1 MTIGKNRRDSLLR
14 KGKHMLRNK
23 NQDKPRVASRQLFL
37 ESLEDRRLLAVGPQ
51 LIGIQPNDGE
61 LLLFDAPDYIRDTAP
76 RDLLFRFDE
85 NQVFA
90 PTGLDGIQITRSN
103 LDGDFTPAS
112 VTEDFNSGGVLEIKF
127 SATKL
132 GVEQNDIKLV
142 FSKRDLGGPGTPSI
156 GVVGKRIDI
165 SLNISVGN
173 ESSAGDLIT
182 ALSQHDAARALI
194 QAEIVVGD
202 EDFDIASPSN
212 NYSPLV
218 TSGANDVVIT
228 PGYQGVGD
236 FPNEIIVRFA
246 ETLPD
251 DLYRIDVYGDGLNAL
266 RNDQGVAFGDLT
278 DDEVDD
284 GVDQSIQF
292 ELDLGAQI
300 ISVVPQPI
308 VRQADGSLVQN
319 RNQILVYFNDDDLDP
334 ASAENTNFY
343 QLIYTGAGSNG
354 VGGSTGEANH
364 PTLSNVDDV
373 VISPQTAVYNA
384 ELDAV
389 LLTFADNID
398 DSTRTS
404 GSYRLRVGP
413 SENRPLQP
421 IEFNPVSDPGS
432 TFTGVNDSGIPS
444 VVDLAVNWDTGHA
457 IVVLG
462 DGALFADGEVFT
474 VEAANG
480 SGAQQFEFVDAATS
494 GTLDLGNVEIAYNSG
509 ALTPGAR
516 TSAVAMATAIEN
528 AINLWGG
535 ATGVTATAGSSA
547 TVTTVRIDGDANI
560 LLGDSLQ
567 GLGLATEGII
577 ISEQITPPDLRSDK
591 YSLRF
596 PGPDNEPG
604 HRDIPIAGA
613 MHING
618 FDQVD
623 GIETVQYNF
632 QSEIGLIPIANGGTG
647 IAFNDITETQ
657 KERAREIFAL
667 ISEYAGVQ
675 FIETVDSGLIIATGD
690 LRSVGCF
697 EGDCSPGTIS
707 GPGGVIGLA
716 GGTSKGPIA
725 IMDNA
730 ENWNDEF
737 GGNWFTTALH
747 EIGHQ
752 NGLAHAYDLPAMMG
766 NAHNPAREEGFPGN
780 HDIVHLQHVMRPESN
795 DIDMYEFNVTED
807 GVFAAE
813 TMAERLLGIVSS
825 TSINKCRYR
834 RPCS

>member
-1 MTIGKNRRDSLLR
+1 
-14 KGKHMLRNK
+14 
-23 NQDKPRVASRQLFL
+23 
-37 ESLEDRRLLAVGPQ
+37 
-51 LIGIQPNDGE
+51 
-61 LLLFDAPDYIRDTAP
+61 PDYIRTTAP

-85 NQVFA
+85 NQVFDS
-90 PTGLDGIQITRSN
+90 TDLDGIQITRSN
-103 LDGDFTPAS
+103 LDGDFTSAS
-112 VTEDFNSGGVLEIKF
+112 VETDFNTGALVTVKF

-132 GVEQNDIKLV
+132 GAEQNDIKLV
-142 FSKRDLGGPGTPSI
+142 FSKRDLGGPGIPSI
-156 GVVGKRIDI
+156 GVVGKRIDV
-165 SLNISVGN
+165 SLNINVGN
-173 ESSAGDLIT
+173 ESTAGDLIV
-182 ALSQHDAARALI
+182 ALNADVAARALI
-194 QAEIVVGD
+194 QAEIIAGD
-202 EDFDIASPSN
+202 EDADIASPSN
-212 NYSPLV
+212 SYSPLL
-218 TSGANDVVIT
+218 TFGANDVVIE
-228 PGYQGVGD
+228 PGYLGVAD
-236 FPNEIIVRFA
+236 SPNEIIVRFA
-246 ETLPD
+246 DTLPD

-266 RNDQGVAFGDLT
+266 RNGQGAAFGDLT
-278 DDEVDD
+278 DD
-284 GVDQSIQF
+284 GVDNGVGQSIQF
-292 ELDLGAQI
+292 ELDLGAQV

-319 RNQILVYFNDDDLDP
+319 RNQIVVYFNADDLNP

-354 VGGSTGEANH
+354 GGGSTGETNH

-398 DSTRTS
+398 DPARTS
-404 GSYRLRVGP
+404 GTYRLRVGTA
-413 SENRPLQP
+413 EHRPLQP
-421 IEFNPVSDPGS
+421 ISFAPVDDPGS
-432 TFTGVNDSGIPS
+432 TFAGVDDNGVRT
-444 VVDLAVNWDTGHA
+444 VVDLAANWDTGHVM
-457 IVVLG
+457 VVLG
-462 DGALFADGEVFT
+462 DGAKFTDGETFT

-480 SGAQQFEFVDAATS
+480 SGAQQFEFVDAATG
-494 GTLDLGNVEIAYNSG
+494 GTLNAGNAEVAFNSV
-509 ALTPGAR
+509 TP
-516 TSAVAMATAIEN
+516 TSTAAMATAIEA

-535 ATGVTATAGSSA
+535 ATGVTATVVGSA

-567 GLGLATEGII
+567 GLGLASEGIV
-577 ISEQITPPDLRSDK
+577 ISEQITPPDLWSAK

-618 FDQVD
+618 YDQVD

-632 QSEIGLIPIANGGTG
+632 QKEIGLLPTANGDTG

-657 KERAREIFAL
+657 KKRAREIFQL

-675 FIETVDSGLIIATGD
+675 FVETVDSGLIIATGD

-697 EGDCSPGTIS
+697 EGDCSPGIIS
-707 GPGGVIGLA
+707 EPGGVIGLA
-716 GGTSKGPIA
+716 GGTSKGAIA

-737 GGNWFTTALH
+737 GGSWFKTALH

-752 NGLAHAYDLPAMMG
+752 NGLA
-766 NAHNPAREEGFPGN
+766 
-780 HDIVHLQHVMRPESN
+780 
-795 DIDMYEFNVTED
+795 
-807 GVFAAE
+807 
-813 TMAERLLGIVSS
+813 
-825 TSINKCRYR
+825 
-834 RPCS
+834 

>member
-85 NQVFA
+85 NQVFS
-90 PTGLDGIQITRSN
+90 PTNLDGIQITRSN

-112 VTEDFNSGGVLEIKF
+112 VTTDFNSDGVLEIKF

-165 SLNISVGN
+165 SLNINVGN
-173 ESSAGDLIT
+173 ESSAADLVT

-194 QAEIVVGD
+194 QAEIIVGE

-212 NYSPLV
+212 SYSPLL
-218 TSGANDVVIT
+218 TSGANDVVVT

-278 DDEVDD
+278 DDAVDD
-284 GVDQSIQF
+284 GIDQFVLF
-292 ELDLGAQI
+292 ELDLGAQVI
-300 ISVVPQPI
+300 AVVPQPV
-308 VRQADGSLVQN
+308 VRQTDGSLVQN
-319 RNQILVYFNDDDLDP
+319 RNQIVVYFNADDLNP

-354 VGGSTGEANH
+354 GGGNTGEANH

-398 DSTRTS
+398 DPTRTS
-404 GSYRLRVGP
+404 GAYRLRVGS

-421 IEFNPVSDPGS
+421 VEFSPVSDPGS
-432 TFTGVNDSGIPS
+432 TFTGVN
-444 VVDLAVNWDTGHA
+444 
-457 IVVLG
+457 
-462 DGALFADGEVFT
+462 
-474 VEAANG
+474 
-480 SGAQQFEFVDAATS
+480 
-494 GTLDLGNVEIAYNSG
+494 
-509 ALTPGAR
+509 
-516 TSAVAMATAIEN
+516 
-528 AINLWGG
+528 
-535 ATGVTATAGSSA
+535 
-547 TVTTVRIDGDANI
+547 
-560 LLGDSLQ
+560 
-567 GLGLATEGII
+567 
-577 ISEQITPPDLRSDK
+577 
-591 YSLRF
+591 
-596 PGPDNEPG
+596 
-604 HRDIPIAGA
+604 
-613 MHING
+613 
-618 FDQVD
+618 
-623 GIETVQYNF
+623 
-632 QSEIGLIPIANGGTG
+632 
-647 IAFNDITETQ
+647 
-657 KERAREIFAL
+657 
-667 ISEYAGVQ
+667 
-675 FIETVDSGLIIATGD
+675 
-690 LRSVGCF
+690 
-697 EGDCSPGTIS
+697 
-707 GPGGVIGLA
+707 
-716 GGTSKGPIA
+716 
-725 IMDNA
+725 
-730 ENWNDEF
+730 
-737 GGNWFTTALH
+737 
-747 EIGHQ
+747 
-752 NGLAHAYDLPAMMG
+752 
-766 NAHNPAREEGFPGN
+766 
-780 HDIVHLQHVMRPESN
+780 
-795 DIDMYEFNVTED
+795 
-807 GVFAAE
+807 
-813 TMAERLLGIVSS
+813 
-825 TSINKCRYR
+825 
-834 RPCS
+834 